1 MRCQTTWEPG
11 CFYLSQ
17 GKDSLV
23 LALIISQQKRHKADS
38 QNKKSSFSVDNVY
51 TKEKVAVHEYSDLF
65 WCARLDSNQR
75 PSGSEPNAL
84 SNWATDA
91 HLWKPSEDGFQLFSY
106 KWSNSSQATTKPRD
120 AMPKNGFVMRFFG
133 CARWGVGVVG
143 AERSIQ
149 LSYGRT
155 SMKTVRRRISAIQL

>member
-1 MRCQTTWEPG
+1 VFPLLPECKKQEMARSDQPFQPLFWVV
-11 CFYLSQ
+11 FAVFRAILSH
-17 GKDSLV
+17 KRRKSL
-23 LALIISQQKRHKADS
+23 SCRGRQKRD
-38 QNKKSSFSVDNVY
+38 FS
-51 TKEKVAVHEYSDLF
+51 

-106 KWSNSSQATTKPRD
+106 KWSNSSQTTIKPEN

-133 CARWGVGVVG
+133 CARWSVGVVG

-155 SMKTVRRRISAIQL
+155 CMKNVAWTNFNY